1 MKKLKPF
8 LRWLILGA
16 TLFFIFESLQAH
28 WQEVVAIRIDG
39 YGWIMLFC
47 ALIITILA
55 YVFSGWVWIWILNDF
70 NCYLTGSKALK
81 IYLITNVAK
90 YLPGNVW
97 HFYGRINAVKTN
109 GNSIAVASLSV
120 LLEPLLMAIAALLLA
135 LTSST
140 LGLIEIAPSWEIFG
154 LEFVGLSIILILIHP
169 RIINPIL
176 QKISQSR
183 GKIEIAKLNK
193 YPLLPLLG
201 ELIFLLLRGTGFL
214 FVCTALMSVDIRAI
228 PQLISVFSF
237 AYLLGLIV
245 PGAPGGMGVFE
256 ATAIASLDGSQ
267 FPAATVLV
275 TVALYR
281 LISISAEASAALIAW
296 LSERLEQIVSGK
308 VP

>member
-8 LRWLILGA
+8 LRWLILG
-16 TLFFIFESLQAH
+16 TILFFIVKSLQAN

-39 YGWIMLFC
+39 SGWMMLFC

-70 NCYLTGSKALK
+70 NCYLNGSKALK
-81 IYLITNVAK
+81 TYLITNIAK

-109 GNSIAVASLSV
+109 GNSIAVATLSV

-135 LTSST
+135 LISST
-140 LGLIEIAPSWEIFG
+140 LGLIEIAPNWEIFG
-154 LEFVGLSIILILIHP
+154 LQFIGLSIILILIHP

-176 QKISQSR
+176 QKIGRSNNQM
-183 GKIEIAKLNK
+183 ELAKLNK
-193 YPLLPLLG
+193 YLLSPLLG

-214 FVCTALMSVDIRAI
+214 FVCTALMSVDIRVV
-228 PQLISVFSF
+228 PQLLSVFSF

-275 TVALYR
+275 VVALFR
-281 LISISAEASAALIAW
+281 LISILAD
-296 LSERLEQIVSGK
+296 
-308 VP
+308 